1 MDTPSAMCIGLG
13 ILIIVGRAPLMFAPH
28 ATLRFY
34 RRHFLSTNAQF
45 RARVGLSAIMF
56 AIAFLYA
63 SLHAPVSGDLLQ
75 VFAWFGVAAALIVF
89 GFPSLFRSLSLN
101 IVEHLDEATHYGLV
115 RTGGFL
121 AVIVGV
127 ALVYVG
133 LYVI

>member
-1 MDTPSAMCIGLG
+1 
-13 ILIIVGRAPLMFAPH
+13 MFAPH

-89 GFPSLFRSLSLN
+89 GFPSLFWRFFLN
-101 IVEHLDEATHYGLV
+101 ILDYFDRSVHYGLV
-115 RTGGFL
+115 RTHGFL
-121 AVIVGV
+121 GVIVSV

-133 LYVI
+133 FYVI